1 VELKV
6 VWTVGGHTQYQ
17 AILVDPLPV
26 NFQLFTVDSISGYA
40 E

>member
-6 VWTVGGHTQYQ
+6 VWNVVGNMQYQ
-17 AILVDPLPV
+17 AILVGPLPV
-26 NFQLFTVDSISGYA
+26 NFQLFTVDSISGYI